1 MYVCADVNRL
11 TELSGGFALR
21 CVWGLESGGDRTGS
35 ETRDKRKEM
44 ESRAGW
50 RGLRW

>member
-11 TELSGGFALR
+11 TERGVALR
-21 CVWGLESGGDRTGS
+21 CVWGLKSGGDRTGS
-35 ETRDKRKEM
+35 KTRDKRKET
-44 ESRAGW
+44 EGRTGW